1 MRIFVGVTDGDWHQF
16 LRDQPHLDEVNFW
29 QPSGRVPF
37 RALGP
42 GDLFLFKLHYPQ
54 HIIVG
59 GGTFLYSN
67 PFPMSIAWEAF
78 GEKNGALTA
87 KEMRTRIEKYRRRS
101 GHPAEDYEVGCII
114 LKDPVFF
121 DESLWMPAPP
131 DWRPNIVRGK
141 TYDSQ
146 TGIGRHL
153 WEKAV
158 FRMQVVEVERE
169 GSVKYGDPV
178 LVRPRLGQGSFRMV
192 VTDAYQRRC
201 SVTRE
206 RALPVLEAAHIR
218 PVSEGGQHAV
228 SNGLLLRSDIHTL
241 FDRGYV
247 TITPKY
253 EFRVSRRLRD
263 EFDNGED
270 YFGMQGA
277 ELWLP
282 PGVEDRPRREG
293 LEWHNDVL
301 FRG

>member
-1 MRIFVGVTDGDWHQF
+1 MRIFVGVTDGEWYRF
-16 LRDQPHLDEVNFW
+16 LRDQPQLDEVNFW
-29 QPSGRVPF
+29 QPSGSVSF
-37 RALGP
+37 RALDP

-54 HIIVG
+54 NVIVG

-87 KEMRTRIEKYRRRS
+87 KEMRARIEKYRRRA
-101 GHPAEDYEVGCII
+101 GHPAEDYMVGCII
-114 LKDPVFF
+114 LKDPFFF
-121 DESLWMPAPP
+121 DETQWMLAPP

-141 TYDSQ
+141 TYYTQ
-146 TGIGRHL
+146 TEIGRQL
-153 WEKAV
+153 WEEGT
-158 FRMQVVEVERE
+158 FRMQVAAVERE
-169 GSVKYGDPV
+169 GSELPMFGEPA

-206 RALPVLEAAHIR
+206 KALPVLEASHIR

-228 SNGLLLRSDIHTL
+228 SNGLLLRSDVHTL

-247 TITPKY
+247 TITPEY

-263 EFDNGED
+263 EFDNGEE
-270 YFGMQGA
+270 YFAM
-277 ELWLP
+277 
-282 PGVEDRPRREG
+282 
-293 LEWHNDVL
+293 
-301 FRG
+301 